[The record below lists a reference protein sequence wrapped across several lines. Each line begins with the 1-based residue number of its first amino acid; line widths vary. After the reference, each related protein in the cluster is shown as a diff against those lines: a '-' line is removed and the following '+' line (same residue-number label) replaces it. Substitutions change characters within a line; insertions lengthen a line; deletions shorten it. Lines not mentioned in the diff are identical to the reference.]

1 MKRRNNTKGGTAL
14 LLLLDAVTSIAMLL
28 LALQL
33 VDNFTPDI
41 SELEQLNYAESF
53 SFAVALFFTLAA
65 SELIRIF
72 TRRDRTR
79 FGTLRHIAGIVFF
92 AASGVLLLLREG
104 DYTSAYAACIVYAA
118 WLALGRVE
126 RIVRD
131 RRARS
136 IVANVF
142 LILIIALLLGLPTNI
157 IFVPLL
163 VVIQS
168 LIHIGNMAFSR
179 IDYKVLEKVIRK
191 TYVIEFAFGMLLLIV
206 AFSIVLQRTEAS
218 IETFMDGLWYC
229 FAIVTT
235 IGFGDYTAVGLVG
248 RILSVILG
256 IYGIIVVALITSVIV
271 NFYNEV
277 KGEPDEEAAP
287 APEEAMEEEK
297 MP

>member
-1 MKRRNNTKGGTAL
+1 MKRRNNNKGGTAL
-14 LLLLDAVTSIAMLL
+14 MLLDAAASIAVLL

-33 VDNFTPDI
+33 VDNFTADI
-41 SELEQLNYAESF
+41 TELEQFNYVESF
-53 SFAVALFFTLAA
+53 SFAAALFFTLAA
-65 SELIRIF
+65 AELIRIL

-79 FGTLRHIAGIVFF
+79 FGIVRHVAGIVFF
-92 AASGVLLLLREG
+92 AASGVRLLLRGG
-104 DYTSAYAACIVYAA
+104 DYTSAYAACTVYAA
-118 WLALGRVE
+118 WLVLGRVE
-126 RIVRD
+126 RMVRD

-136 IVANVF
+136 IVPNVF
-142 LILIIALLLGLPTNI
+142 LILIIVLLLVLPSNI
-157 IFVPLL
+157 ILVPVL
-163 VVIQS
+163 VVVQS
-168 LIHIGNMAFSR
+168 LVHIGNMAFSR
-179 IDYKVLEKVIRK
+179 INYKVLEKVIRK

-235 IGFGDYTAVGLVG
+235 IGFGDYAAVGLVG

-277 KGEPDEEAAP
+277 KDEP
-287 APEEAMEEEK
+287 
-297 MP
+297 